1 MVRRELGEQLHG
13 PVRSR
18 LTAASAALQGRGGV
32 DESGVQRAL
41 QDALESLS
49 AVDHTVSSSAD
60 LPGEVARVL
69 DPWRPLVDLEVS
81 CPNVRTERAGVAA
94 VLIEEAVANAY
105 RHGRASR
112 VQVTVDADDSK
123 LMFDITDNGRGLPAE
138 VKPGLGTSL
147 LNHHAPDA
155 WSRVSEPHQGARVRA
170 ALPLFD

>member
-1 MVRRELGEQLHG
+1 
-13 PVRSR
+13 
-18 LTAASAALQGRGGV
+18 LQGRGGV